1 MRRSDVTVVK
11 LGGSQ
16 SASTH
21 LRGWLNALAQC
32 GGRAVVV
39 PGGGPF
45 ADAVRMAQLKMG
57 LGDPV
62 AHHMA
67 LLAMEQYGRALA
79 SLAPGIHVAG
89 TIAEIRSALRARQVP
104 VWAPAQMALK
114 AADIPANWHVTSDSL
129 AAWLAGRLGA
139 GRLLLVK
146 LGGPYEGRL
155 RVQKLA
161 AAGVVDQA
169 FPYFL
174 AQSEAQGRIVAAT
187 DHAAADAI
195 RDGSEIGARI
205 DLHERDGRRLTPRR
219 WPRSR
224 HRAGAGR

>member
-16 SASTH
+16 SGSAH
-21 LRGWLNALAQC
+21 LRGWLKALAEC
-32 GGRAVVV
+32 GGRVVVV

-57 LGDPV
+57 LGDAV

-104 VWAPAQMALK
+104 VWAPVQMALK
-114 AADIPANWHVTSDSL
+114 AADIPAN
-129 AAWLAGRLGA
+129 
-139 GRLLLVK
+139 LVK